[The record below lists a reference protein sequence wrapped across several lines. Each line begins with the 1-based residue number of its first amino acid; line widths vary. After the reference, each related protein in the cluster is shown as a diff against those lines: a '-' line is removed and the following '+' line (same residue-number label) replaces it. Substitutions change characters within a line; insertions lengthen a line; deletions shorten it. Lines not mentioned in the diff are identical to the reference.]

1 MVTVNGKKKEWSGK
15 TVEEMLQSSGYQM
28 ERVAVELNEEIL
40 PRTQYA
46 ETILKTGDCVEVIEF
61 VGGG

>member
-1 MVTVNGKKKEWSGK
+1 MVTVNGEKKEGSGK

-40 PRTQYA
+40 PKTQYA